1 MELRDVDSLQDSR
14 MSGIVPR
21 ADFLDLIDVAT
32 LCVQPHSID
41 RPEMQE
47 VVYRLTRINMKGRGT
62 QHDTELGGCEEALNI
77 SPSLDITSMGDTLGT
92 SNQSYGIF
100 EDSIGYGRGR

>member
-32 LCVQPHSID
+32 LCVQPHGID
-41 RPEMQE
+41 RLHMQE
-47 VVYRLTRINMKGRGT
+47 VVYRLTRINVKGRGT
-62 QHDTELGGCEEALNI
+62 QHDRELGGCEEALNI
-77 SPSLDITSMGDTLGT
+77 SPSLDMTSMGNTFGT
-92 SNQSYGIF
+92 SNQSCGIL
-100 EDSIGYGRGR
+100 EASIGYGRGR